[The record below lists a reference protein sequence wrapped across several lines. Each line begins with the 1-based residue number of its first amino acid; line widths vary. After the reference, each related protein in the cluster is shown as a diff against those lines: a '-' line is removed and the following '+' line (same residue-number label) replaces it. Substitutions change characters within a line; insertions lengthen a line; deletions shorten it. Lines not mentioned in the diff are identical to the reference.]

1 MSKVS
6 YNWSNIIDSILVY
19 GNDMEND
26 SYQIRGS
33 QIAWNLIPQYPN
45 CQILDIFDNIEVDF
59 SPKLLEFF
67 IGENLNL
74 EILLYIEDKRKV
86 VERSLESNM
95 LAYIGPT
102 LKIENSD
109 KGQEVR
115 AIVSLSQK
123 INIEENKN
131 SKCTNYPNEQ
141 FKSYKECDM
150 HFVIEYMNES
160 YTILGNNRTTCS
172 YKSYVK
178 LENILNFISFL
189 LQ

>member
-1 MSKVS
+1 MVH
-6 YNWSNIIDSILVY
+6 

-33 QIAWNLIPQYPN
+33 QIVWNLVPQYPN
-45 CQILDIFDNIEVDF
+45 CQILDIFDSNEVDF
-59 SPKLLEFF
+59 SPKLLQFF

-150 HFVIEYMNES
+150 LFVIEYMKAMNL
-160 YTILGNNRTTCS
+160 TPFWGTTDLHA
-172 YKSYVK
+172 VT
-178 LENILNFISFL
+178 NHT
-189 LQ
+189 